1 MKKFI
6 EKNLKLLLTIIIVL
20 VAILLIIVLVSV
32 FKGNDKG
39 SYKNKYNSGDSIDEL
54 PGIVKYDSDNL
65 LKSHCIDNICVKNV
79 KLYYDEKNKNGRIEY
94 TIVNEGKKK
103 STGYLK
109 LVFNDSIIIYYKD
122 LEPKGEIQTTT
133 QFDNKKISDKT
144 DYKLKKLTD
153 DEMSKIKK

>member
-1 MKKFI
+1 MGYKENMF
-6 EKNLKLLLTIIIVL
+6 
-20 VAILLIIVLVSV
+20 
-32 FKGNDKG
+32 
-39 SYKNKYNSGDSIDEL
+39 SYE
-54 PGIVKYDSDNL
+54 V
-65 LKSHCIDNICVKNV
+65 LKSHF
-79 KLYYDEKNKNGRIEY
+79 
-94 TIVNEGKKK
+94 
-103 STGYLK
+103 K